1 MQKKNKFG
9 PAPLPSTQ
17 LKLTSVKVGFDQA
30 QLAELDS
37 NRGHYPRA
45 AHLRAAGLKEKLKP
59 LPAPGFVSTW
69 SESARVQSCFHHI
82 NDHAEH
88 LNSLRLASGEDAA
101 ARALQAAT
109 AEIYKDFKEFRAEIF
124 GDWIPSRLRDAG

>member
-9 PAPLPSTQ
+9 PAPLPADQ
-17 LKLTSVKVGFDQA
+17 LKLVSVKVGFSQA
-30 QLAELDS
+30 QLAELDE

-45 AHLRAAGLKEKLKP
+45 AYLRSAGLKEKLRP
-59 LPAPGFVSTW
+59 LPAPEFVSNW
-69 SESARVQSCFHHI
+69 AESARVQSCFHHI

-101 ARALQAAT
+101 ARELQAGT
-109 AEIYKDFKEFRAEIF
+109 SQIYSDFKEFRAEIF